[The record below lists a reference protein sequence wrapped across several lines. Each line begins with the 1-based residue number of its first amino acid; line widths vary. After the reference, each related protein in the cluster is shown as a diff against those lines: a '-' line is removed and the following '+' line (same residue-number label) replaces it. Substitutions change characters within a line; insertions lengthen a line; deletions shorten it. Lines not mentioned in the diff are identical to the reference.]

1 MSEDIKK
8 QNEDETAEVSAED
21 LRKVVG
27 GFVSTEHGTQP
38 PASSAE
44 KRVDDAR
51 SEIRKNWAA

>member
-27 GFVSTEHGTQP
+27 GFVSTEHGTQT